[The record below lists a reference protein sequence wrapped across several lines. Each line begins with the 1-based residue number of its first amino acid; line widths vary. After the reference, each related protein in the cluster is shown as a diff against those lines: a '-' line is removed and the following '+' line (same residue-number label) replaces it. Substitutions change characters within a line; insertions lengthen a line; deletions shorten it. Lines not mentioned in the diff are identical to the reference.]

1 MTCPGPVSWA
11 GRGLGGTVEFLLAL
25 TPLYSVRAFSV
36 TLVVWVREGRGK
48 GLRKTSLGCRVLGLR
63 DKRMS

>member
-1 MTCPGPVSWA
+1 MSWA

-48 GLRKTSLGCRVLGLR
+48 GLWKTSLGC
-63 DKRMS
+63 